1 MDIHANLSAVLLFIC
16 KKFNAMNE
24 KTKLWFK
31 RIGIGGFLFFLG
43 KGIVWLIVLGYAG
56 QCALK

>member
-1 MDIHANLSAVLLFIC
+1 MRVLLLCENFMT
-16 KKFNAMNE
+16 MNE

-43 KGIVWLIVLGYAG
+43 KGIVWLVVLGYAG
-56 QCALK
+56 KCAMQ